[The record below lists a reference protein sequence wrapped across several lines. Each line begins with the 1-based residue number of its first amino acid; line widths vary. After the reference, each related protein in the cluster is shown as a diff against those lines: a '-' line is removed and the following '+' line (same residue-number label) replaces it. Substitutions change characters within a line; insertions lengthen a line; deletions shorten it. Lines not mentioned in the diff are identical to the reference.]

1 MRESLRNALRA
12 KYGYQCGYCGVNE
25 VDVGAELTLD
35 HFQPRSHNGSD
46 ELDNLVYCCNACN
59 QYKGDYWQPESIERV
74 LHPLHDNITE
84 HLIELNNGSLQ
95 ALTETGEFHLDHL
108 HLNRPAI
115 IANRKR
121 KRRDEREEAEKQ
133 TMLQTMHDLTQELE
147 NLRAE
152 MRRTASQEN
161 S

>member
-1 MRESLRNALRA
+1 VRESLRNALRA